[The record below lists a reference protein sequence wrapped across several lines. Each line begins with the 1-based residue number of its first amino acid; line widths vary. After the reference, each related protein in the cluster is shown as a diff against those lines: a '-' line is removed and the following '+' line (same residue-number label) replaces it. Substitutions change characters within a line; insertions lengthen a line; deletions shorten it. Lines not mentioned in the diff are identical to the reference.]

1 MKRRAWFQLMT
12 AGIALLLAVGCVV
25 REEESVVKLRITLWG
40 STAQQKLEESIVR
53 EFEKLNPQIKVEL
66 LVIGFNRYEEKLN
79 SMMVGGIAPDLM
91 LVNLSQYDNW
101 ASRGALA
108 DVTPV
113 MEEISRDLTLLPGPE
128 AAFRREGRFYGLPVN
143 AHGFVTFV
151 NLDAFAAAGIEVP
164 ETGFTWEE
172 VFQFGPLLSKR
183 AGATSAPT
191 DYAIVPP
198 FYSYAVLVEFGG
210 ALFDDLYDPQRVTIA
225 SAAGEAWIEWL
236 RQLEQASFA
245 ASRAVVTDAGTY
257 QLFRDGRA
265 ALYFAGRWQVPDFT
279 GTTAFRWDVRP
290 FPAGPKGRVTYSGG
304 TALGISPKSKHPEE
318 ARLFAKFYAGRA
330 GSELSMKGGRVVPV
344 YRELAEAPAFLDLK
358 PPASPHHFV
367 DTMKAGAATA
377 WLYAPGSHDVWD
389 IVNARIEEALADTML
404 APSEVTRR
412 MAADL
417 ERWLVRQRRLGK
429 LHEKS

>member
-172 VFQFGPLLSKR
+172 VFQF
-183 AGATSAPT
+183 
-191 DYAIVPP
+191 
-198 FYSYAVLVEFGG
+198 
-210 ALFDDLYDPQRVTIA
+210 
-225 SAAGEAWIEWL
+225 
-236 RQLEQASFA
+236 
-245 ASRAVVTDAGTY
+245 
-257 QLFRDGRA
+257 
-265 ALYFAGRWQVPDFT
+265 
-279 GTTAFRWDVRP
+279 
-290 FPAGPKGRVTYSGG
+290 
-304 TALGISPKSKHPEE
+304 
-318 ARLFAKFYAGRA
+318 
-330 GSELSMKGGRVVPV
+330 
-344 YRELAEAPAFLDLK
+344 
-358 PPASPHHFV
+358 
-367 DTMKAGAATA
+367 
-377 WLYAPGSHDVWD
+377 
-389 IVNARIEEALADTML
+389 
-404 APSEVTRR
+404 
-412 MAADL
+412 
-417 ERWLVRQRRLGK
+417 
-429 LHEKS
+429 

>member
-1 MKRRAWFQLMT
+1 MKRRDWMRLATGML
-12 AGIALLLAVGCVV
+12 AGVFLPGCIVRDDESAV
-25 REEESVVKLRITLWG
+25 RLRVTLWG
-40 STAQQKLEESIVR
+40 STAQQKLEERIVR
-53 EFEKLNPQIKVEL
+53 EFEKQNPGIKVDL

-91 LVNLSQYDNW
+91 LVNLAQYDNW

-113 MEEISRDLTLLPGPE
+113 MDEISRELTLLPG
-128 AAFRREGRFYGLPVN
+128 AHKAFGRGGRFFALPVN

-164 ETGFTWEE
+164 EEGFTWDEI
-172 VFQFGPLLSKR
+172 FKLGPRLSRR
-183 AGATSAPT
+183 AGNTAAKT

-198 FYSYAVLVEFGG
+198 FYSYPILVEFGG
-210 ALFDDLYDPQRVTIA
+210 ALFDDLYHPRRVTVA
-225 SAAGEAWIEWL
+225 SPEGEAWIDWL
-236 RQLEQASFA
+236 RRIEEANFA

-265 ALYFAGRWQVPDFT
+265 ALYFAGRWQVPDFD

-290 FPAGPKGRVTYSGG
+290 FPAGPHGRVTYSGG
-304 TALGISPKSKHPEE
+304 TALGVSPKTKHPKE
-318 ARLFAKFYAGRA
+318 ARMFARFYAGRT

-358 PPASPHHFV
+358 PPASPQHFV
-367 DTMKAGAATA
+367 ATMQANAATT
-377 WLYAPGSHDVWD
+377 WLYAPGSHEVWD
-389 IVNARIEEALADTML
+389 IVNARIEEALADRAL
-404 APSEVTRR
+404 PPAEVTRR

-417 ERWLVRQRRLGK
+417 DRWLTRQRRLGK
-429 LHEKS
+429 LPES